1 MAATLDKPNAAP
13 LSDRGDA
20 SSTEDRRDSLRHP
33 SVGRVRL
40 SDQTRDWPGELVDVG
55 EDGAGVWS
63 GEQVQPFAL
72 VSMSLPSSRCAH
84 PTTIGAMVVDSH
96 EAAPG
101 VWRLG
106 LRFERRLAAHELA
119 GAIH

>member
-1 MAATLDKPNAAP
+1 MAAILDALNAAP
-13 LSDRGDA
+13 RLDGEAVTLTD
-20 SSTEDRRDSLRHP
+20 DRRDSHRHP
-33 SVGRVRL
+33 SVGRIRL
-40 SDQTRDWPGELVDVG
+40 SDRTREWIGELVDVG
-55 EDGAGVWS
+55 EAGAGVWS
-63 GEQVQPFAL
+63 GEQVQPYAL

-84 PTTIGAMVVDSH
+84 PTAIGAMAVDCR

-101 VWRLG
+101 VWRLS